1 MAGEHMC
8 SRQTAKQKRPPFG
21 DLFCIPGGEQLLLV
35 ALLSAL
41 TGILSLLAGLLVRVL
56 TLLSALTTLLVL
68 LAALLVLLAVL
79 VILVRHDVF
88 PLLDQR
94 MIKPSCEVAFQL
106 MREAKTT
113 GA

>member
-1 MAGEHMC
+1 
-8 SRQTAKQKRPPFG
+8 
-21 DLFCIPGGEQLLLV
+21 
-35 ALLSAL
+35 
-41 TGILSLLAGLLVRVL
+41 
-56 TLLSALTTLLVL
+56 LLVL